1 MLAKDCSFANDEE
14 MIRDR
19 IVFGT
24 NSKAVREKLLS
35 EGAGLNLQKAVEVA
49 RNFEYAKLQMKEM
62 SGLNKQ
68 SQDIHAV
75 KHKPRPKPASSQGAP
90 RQVSSRQHD
99 TPRHETPRQETP
111 RQESR
116 RQTPHYPGKPS
127 YTYGCSCC
135 GRQHGKDDCPAKGR
149 RCAKC
154 GGWNHFAIKCGTK
167 NKKVHSV
174 DCKED
179 TTPSDFYI
187 DSVDS
192 KGNSRDEVFVDIL
205 TGPRC
210 TPVRFK
216 IDSGAKVNVLPK
228 HIFNQLNIQ
237 IPLEAADSIL
247 SQYTGSQLHVLGMC
261 TLPCTYQNIRQHL
274 KFYVVNTPGHA
285 TPPLLGLR
293 SSLDLKLIK
302 IVSAISSELTK
313 ESMMSQYCDVF
324 QGLGSLPGECEL
336 RLEADATPVVHP
348 PRKVPHALRERLK
361 EELDKMESAEV
372 IAKVTE
378 PTDWVNSIVVV
389 EKPNGSLR
397 ICLDPQD
404 LNRVLKRPHYP
415 MRTLDEV
422 TSRLKGAK
430 YFSIFDARSGYWSIK
445 LTEESSVLTTF
456 NTPFGRYR
464 FKRLPFGVKSAQ
476 DEFQRRIDEVYE
488 GINGVDSIVDDII
501 VYGETK
507 QEHDKNVHSMLQRS
521 REKGVRLN
529 PDKVTF
535 CVQEVGY
542 FGHVLSEDGMKPDPK
557 KVKAIVEMEP
567 PKDKGELQTILGMV
581 NYLSKYAPNLSEITA
596 PMRCLL
602 KQDAEFV
609 WDSPQDVAFN
619 KMKEVL
625 SNTPVLAYYDP
636 TKPITLQVDASKFGL
651 GATLLQSGRPV
662 AYASK
667 SLTPAEVNYAQIEKE
682 MYAILFGCQRF
693 HQYIYGHQ
701 VTVESDHKPIE
712 SIMKKPVGIAP
723 PRLQRI
729 LLQLQKYDLHVCHR
743 PGKEIP
749 VADALSRH
757 YSKEPDTTVNHMM
770 EAQVHMLFT
779 SLPVSDERLKSV
791 RRETQSDEQMQCL
804 HKVIIDGWPQTRQ
817 ECPERIQEF
826 WNHRDELTVMNDI
839 IFKGEKIVIPSALRS
854 EMLQKIHIGHMGME
868 KCKLR
873 AKDVLFWPGMNKA
886 IESMVA
892 KCGICQE
899 GMMANPKEPM
909 IPHPVPSVPWEV
921 VGTDLFELDGH
932 KYVIVVDYYSRYF
945 EVEKLQTTSTT
956 AVVHK
961 LKGIFA
967 RHGIPRKVVSDNGPQ
982 YSSAEFARF
991 ATDWDFKHVTS
1002 SPNYPQSN
1010 GLSEKFVQTAKRL
1023 ITKSVRDRKDP
1034 YISLL
1039 EYRNTPL
1046 AENGKSPA
1054 QMLMSRQL
1062 RSILPCTESQL
1073 IPKVVDPQEVK
1084 KYKQMS
1090 QQRQKW
1096 YHDRGAHP
1104 LKPLQEGDFV
1114 RIDKYC
1120 DRNWKPAVVERAC
1133 EQERSY
1139 VVRTEDGAQYR
1150 RNRRH
1155 LRHTHEDREVQNHV
1169 PESPVTRDNV
1179 QDTAPEPVAV
1189 QQDMPCEQSDQ
1200 NSPVKPQG
1208 YMTRSGR
1215 CVKPRQIMDM

>member
-1 MLAKDCSFANDEE
+1 MN
-14 MIRDR
+14 
-19 IVFGT
+19 T
-24 NSKAVREKLLS
+24 
-35 EGAGLNLQKAVEVA
+35 
-49 RNFEYAKLQMKEM
+49 
-62 SGLNKQ
+62 SG
-68 SQDIHAV
+68 
-75 KHKPRPKPASSQGAP
+75 
-90 RQVSSRQHD
+90 
-99 TPRHETPRQETP
+99 
-111 RQESR
+111 
-116 RQTPHYPGKPS
+116 
-127 YTYGCSCC
+127 
-135 GRQHGKDDCPAKGR
+135 
-149 RCAKC
+149 
-154 GGWNHFAIKCGTK
+154 
-167 NKKVHSV
+167 
-174 DCKED
+174 
-179 TTPSDFYI
+179 
-187 DSVDS
+187 
-192 KGNSRDEVFVDIL
+192 
-205 TGPRC
+205 C
-210 TPVRFK
+210 T
-216 IDSGAKVNVLPK
+216 S
-228 HIFNQLNIQ
+228 
-237 IPLEAADSIL
+237 
-247 SQYTGSQLHVLGMC
+247 
-261 TLPCTYQNIRQHL
+261 
-274 KFYVVNTPGHA
+274 
-285 TPPLLGLR
+285 PPLLGLR

-302 IVSAISSELTK
+302 IVSAINSELTK
-313 ESMMSQYCDVF
+313 ESMISQYSDVF

-361 EELDKMESAEV
+361 DELDRMESAEV

-422 TSRLKGAK
+422 TSKLKSAK

-445 LTEESSVLTTF
+445 LTEESSALTTF

-507 QEHDKNVHSMLQRS
+507 QEHDQNVHSMLQRS

-529 PDKVTF
+529 PEKVTF

-602 KQDAEFV
+602 KQDVEFV
-609 WDSPQDVAFN
+609 WDSQQDVAFN
-619 KMKEVL
+619 KMKEVI

-693 HQYIYGHQ
+693 HQYIYGHH

-743 PGKEIP
+743 PGKDIP

-779 SLPVSDERLKSV
+779 NLPVSDERLKSV

-804 HKVIIDGWPQTRQ
+804 HKVIIEGWPQTRQ

-839 IFKGEKIVIPSALRS
+839 IFKGEKIVIPRSLRD
-854 EMLQKIHIGHMGME
+854 EMLGKIHTGHIGIE

-873 AKDVLFWPGMNKA
+873 AKDILFWPGMSKA

-892 KCGICQE
+892 KCSICQE
-899 GMMANPKEPM
+899 KMMANPKEPM
-909 IPHPVPSVPWEV
+909 IPHPIPSVPWEV
-921 VGTDLFELDGH
+921 VGTDLFEIDGH

-945 EVEKLQTTSTT
+945 EVEKLQTTTTT

-961 LKGIFA
+961 MKGLFA
-967 RHGIPRKVVSDNGPQ
+967 RHGIPKKVVSDNGPQ
-982 YSSAEFARF
+982 YSSVEFSQF
-991 ATDWDFKHVTS
+991 ASDWGFQHITS

-1010 GLSEKFVQTAKRL
+1010 GLAEKSVQTAKRL
-1023 ITKSVRDRKDP
+1023 MSKAVRDRKDP
-1034 YISLL
+1034 YLSLL

-1062 RSILPCTESQL
+1062 RSILPCTNSVL
-1073 IPKVVDPQEVK
+1073 MPKVVEPQDVRLC
-1084 KYKQMS
+1084 KQMS
-1090 QQRQKW
+1090 QQRQKR
-1096 YHDRGAHP
+1096 YYDRGSRP
-1104 LKPLQEGDFV
+1104 LTPCQPGDYV
-1114 RIDKYC
+1114 RVDQYGS
-1120 DRNWKPAVVERAC
+1120 REWRPAVVEHAC
-1133 EQERSY
+1133 DQERSF

-1155 LRHTHEDREVQNHV
+1155 IRQVPNPGMDDNAAPTTELPEPSVHQPPVQEPSVQN
-1169 PESPVTRDNV
+1169 T
-1179 QDTAPEPVAV
+1179 
-1189 QQDMPCEQSDQ
+1189 QSNQ
-1200 NSPVKPQG
+1200 GSPVKHG
-1208 YMTRSGR
+1208 YVTCSGR
-1215 CVKPRQIMDM
+1215 CVIPRKIIDV